1 MKKNKLLT
9 FLILVGTLGISD
21 TFAQSSVHS
30 SGGNFSGA
38 TGSVSYSVGQTVYT
52 TNTGATGSIA
62 QGVQQPFEITK
73 VLTADTFSDLVK
85 ELKVFPNPTTENLT
99 ISLTRLSTNSLD
111 YEIIDT
117 NGKLFKAEKG
127 MGNETNIDVSS
138 FPAAIYFLK
147 IKNQNQEIK
156 TYKIIKK

>member
-1 MKKNKLLT
+1 MK
-9 FLILVGTLGISD
+9 D
-21 TFAQSSVHS
+21 
-30 SGGNFSGA
+30 
-38 TGSVSYSVGQTVYT
+38 
-52 TNTGATGSIA
+52 
-62 QGVQQPFEITK
+62 
-73 VLTADTFSDLVK
+73 
-85 ELKVFPNPTTENLT
+85 LKVFPNPTTENLT
-99 ISLTRLSTNSLD
+99 INLTSQGTNSLD

-117 NGKLFKAEKG
+117 NGKLFKAGKG

>member
-21 TFAQSSVHS
+21 CFAQSSVHS

-38 TGSVSYSVGQTVYT
+38 SGSVSYSVGQTVYT
-52 TNTGATGSIA
+52 TNTG
-62 QGVQQPFEITK
+62 VQQPFEITE
-73 VLTADTFSDLVK
+73 VLTADNFSDLVK
-85 ELKVFPNPTTENLT
+85 DLKVFPNPTTENLT
-99 ISLTRLSTNSLD
+99 INLTSQGTNSLD

-117 NGKLFKAEKG
+117 NGKLFKAGKG

>member
-21 TFAQSSVHS
+21 CFAQSSVHS
-30 SGGNFSGA
+30 SGGNFSA
-38 TGSVSYSVGQTVYT
+38 AAGSVSYSVGQTVYT
-52 TNTGATGSIA
+52 TNAGASGSIV
-62 QGVQQPFEITK
+62 QGVQQPFEITE
-73 VLTADTFSDLVK
+73 VLTADNFSDLVK
-85 ELKVFPNPTTENLT
+85 DLKVFPNPTTENLT
-99 ISLTRLSTNSLD
+99 VSLTSQSANSLD

>member
-21 TFAQSSVHS
+21 CFAQSSVHS
-30 SGGNFSGA
+30 SGGNLSGA
-38 TGSVSYSVGQTVYT
+38 SGSVSYSVGQTVYT
-52 TNTGATGSIA
+52 TNTSATGSIT
-62 QGVQQPFEITK
+62 QGVQQPFEITE
-73 VLTADTFSDLVK
+73 VLTADNFSDLVND
-85 ELKVFPNPTTENLT
+85 LKVFPNPTTENLT
-99 ISLTRLSTNSLD
+99 INLTSQGANSLD
-111 YEIIDT
+111 YEIIDS
-117 NGKLFKAEKG
+117 NGKLFKAGKG
-127 MGNETNIDVSS
+127 MENETNIDVSS